1 MKMLLF
7 LDFSY
12 WWGSLKMMVLYRN
25 CQNQKLKNI
34 ILWKNPFLRGWC
46 FSLCKICTHTPDS
59 LFSMAKMFFFEKQR
73 FSNIWYSNWCRNC
86 IFCSILLKFEMQP
99 PPMSLSTWPR
109 LQCSRGEPSARTWGI
124 CPDHRNLRI
133 FFVFTFSTIFYEKNK
148 TKHAPIC
155 RKNSGSNLFHSVT
168 IFRKDWIPGLAEYV
182 ESNAQKWLLENFVQ
196 HFSPFSKFF
205 CSVSHIYRQGKS
217 KNACHGY
224 I

>member
-1 MKMLLF
+1 MFFVM
-7 LDFSY
+7 
-12 WWGSLKMMVLYRN
+12 
-25 CQNQKLKNI
+25 QNMRAHSRFI
-34 ILWKNPFLRGWC
+34 ILNGENV
-46 FSLCKICTHTPDS
+46 
-59 LFSMAKMFFFEKQR
+59 FFEKQR

-86 IFCSILLKFEMQP
+86 IFCSILLKFDMQP
-99 PPMSLSTWPR
+99 PQVSLLMWPR
-109 LQCSRGEPSARTWGI
+109 LRSTQGEPSAQTWGI

-133 FFVFTFSTIFYEKNK
+133 FFVFTFSTIFYKKNK

-168 IFRKDWIPGLAEYV
+168 IFRKDWIPGLAEYI